1 MSGCYIIMYTRNF
14 NNLQSVKS
22 GLANSTTISNYIL
35 CCFFQIEIDIKIF
48 FCLNYTSTLHFVNLK
63 T

>member
-1 MSGCYIIMYTRNF
+1 MYTRNF